1 MKLFRG
7 DLKVPLFFDMNFSKN
22 VMSLLSNSLENYPEI
37 FLVDFKVSTD
47 NAIKI
52 ILDSDKDIN
61 LKDCI
66 NISREIE
73 GSLDREVLDFSLEVA
88 SAGVGNALKF
98 PRQYFKNI
106 GRKLEV
112 VLSNGAMFSGELTKV
127 EDRLIELQWKQ
138 REPKPIGKGK
148 VTVTKNKTIA
158 FDEINQ
164 SKVIIKF

>member
-7 DLKVPLFFDMNFSKN
+7 DLKVPLFFDMNFSKK
-22 VMSLLSNSLENYPEI
+22 VMSLLSDSLENYPDI

-112 VLSNGAMFSGELTKV
+112 VLSSGAMFSGELTKV

>member
-1 MKLFRG
+1 M
-7 DLKVPLFFDMNFSKN
+7 
-22 VMSLLSNSLENYPEI
+22 
-37 FLVDFKVSTD
+37 
-47 NAIKI
+47 
-52 ILDSDKDIN
+52 
-61 LKDCI
+61 
-66 NISREIE
+66 
-73 GSLDREVLDFSLEVA
+73 DFSLEVA
-88 SAGVGNALKF
+88 SPGVGNALKL

-106 GRKLEV
+106 GRKVEV

-158 FDEINQ
+158 FNEISQ

>member
-1 MKLFRG
+1 
-7 DLKVPLFFDMNFSKN
+7 MNFSKN
-22 VMSLLSNSLENYPEI
+22 VLSLLSDSLENYPEV

-52 ILDSDKDIN
+52 TLDSDKDIN

-73 GSLDREVLDFSLEVA
+73 VSLDREEVDFSLEVA
-88 SAGVGNALKF
+88 SAGVGSALKS

-112 VLSNGAMFSGELTKV
+112 ILSNGAKVSGQLTKV
-127 EDRLIELQWKQ
+127 EDQLIELQWKQ
-138 REPKPIGKGK
+138 RELKSIGKGK
-148 VTVTKNKTIA
+148 VTVTKNKTIT

>member
-7 DLKVPLFFDMNFSKN
+7 DLKVPLFFDMNFSKK
-22 VMSLLSNSLENYPEI
+22 VMSLLSDSLENYPDI
-37 FLVDFKVSTD
+37 FLVDFKVSND

>member
-1 MKLFRG
+1 
-7 DLKVPLFFDMNFSKN
+7 
-22 VMSLLSNSLENYPEI
+22 MSLLSDSLENYPDI

-52 ILDSDKDIN
+52 ILDSDNDIN

-73 GSLDREVLDFSLEVA
+73 RSLDREVVDFSLEVA

-112 VLSNGAMFSGELTKV
+112 ILNNGAKVYGQLTKV
-127 EDRLIELQWKQ
+127 EDQLIELQWKQ
-138 REPKPIGKGK
+138 REPKSIGKGK
-148 VTVTKNKTIA
+148 VTVTKNKTIT
-158 FDEINQ
+158 FDEIDQ

>member
-1 MKLFRG
+1 
-7 DLKVPLFFDMNFSKN
+7 MNFSKN
-22 VMSLLSNSLENYPEI
+22 VLSLLSDSLENYPDV

-52 ILDSDKDIN
+52 TLDSDKDIN

-73 GSLDREVLDFSLEVA
+73 GSLDREQQDFSLEVA
-88 SAGVGNALKF
+88 SAGVGNALKST
-98 PRQYFKNI
+98 RQYFKNI

-112 VLSNGAMFSGELTKV
+112 ILNNGAKVYGQLTKV
-127 EDRLIELQWKQ
+127 EDQLIELQWKQ
-138 REPKPIGKGK
+138 REPKSIGKGK
-148 VTVTKNKTIA
+148 VTVTKNKTIT